1 MARRG
6 RQVWTDVVSS
16 PRWGWHRPPLR
27 PPRPSSRTG
36 RTPNHRLRSRTTGA
50 GRGGQALP
58 RRLDH
63 GQQSPDPR
71 RALGLSGADR
81 FAGQPSGPRP
91 ERPAPGQCVRESAWG
106 ALPRRR
112 HARTAADPADRPRGA
127 PEPQRSVRHRQPGQ
141 PARHLVRD
149 QRSGT
154 GLRPA
159 GRRRPARPPPTPGRR
174 TQRSCERRAA
184 HWPKA
189 AYTPRTIAGRSAR
202 RSPTCTT
209 CGRADC
215 CWRGSTTGW
224 ARASIK
230 TAKASTASAVPTTPP
245 RSPTARCSSW
255 RGTRTSHGCW
265 TTCAATSNSPS
276 TGSSPTA
283 RWRRCSPGGRIR
295 PASRMCGS
303 T

>member
-1 MARRG
+1 MDRRRFIATVG
-6 RQVWTDVVSS
+6 VASAAAAAATALEPDWAHADPSVGPGPRVPEQVDKRFLDVLTTVNNLQIPGVLSAYQEQIDSLAS
-16 PRWGWHRPPLR
+16 PRALAQSALR
-27 PPRPSSRTG
+27 LVSAYANPR
-36 RTPNHRLRSRTTGA
+36 
-50 GRGGQALP
+50 GQHYHDAAL
-58 RRLDH
+58 
-63 GQQSPDPR
+63 
-71 RALGLSGADR
+71 
-81 FAGQPSGPRP
+81 
-91 ERPAPGQCVRESAWG
+91 
-106 ALPRRR
+106 
-112 HARTAADPADRPRGA
+112 ARTAADPADRPRGA

-159 GRRRPARPPPTPGRR
+159 GRRRPARHR
-174 TQRSCERRAA
+174 RRAA
-184 HWPKA
+184 GVRDDHASGRGARWPKA

-209 CGRADC
+209 CGRAGC

-230 TAKASTASAVPTTPP
+230 TARASTASAVPTTPP

-283 RWRRCSPGGRIR
+283 RWRRCSRAGRIR
-295 PASRMCGS
+295 PAFRMCGS